1 MTEMVKFGNV
11 QAKRILYTGNRSG
24 VTYVTDPS
32 QLPKDEAFAGYDA
45 EFFRSHAL
53 ILVTDTVG
61 SGSVRVSIRDITI
74 RGNTASVT
82 LSRTMAG
89 NMGTADMATWR
100 IWAEVEPGLRCSW
113 TVANPAFRTA
123 RSNWVSI

>member
-11 QAKRILYTGNRSG
+11 QAKRIPYAGNRSG
-24 VTYVTDPS
+24 VTYVTDPA
-32 QLPKDEAFAGYDA
+32 QLPQDEAFAGYDA

-100 IWAEVEPGLRCSW
+100 IWAEVEPGLQYSW
-113 TVANPAFRTA
+113 SVANPACRTTKV
-123 RSNWVSI
+123 NLVSI